1 MADSEEFEELKEV
14 AREVVIL
21 FKTVWDE
28 VERQFSGLSREE
40 QHRIFS
46 LIAPFI
52 TDMLAMAASED
63 VMEDFAKPSSKRK
76 KRRRV

>member
-1 MADSEEFEELKEV
+1 MTDSEELQELKEV
-14 AREVVIL
+14 AREVVVL

-28 VERQFSGLSREE
+28 VEHQFSGLSREE

-52 TDMLAMAASED
+52 TDPFAMAAREG